1 MEQGIMKA
9 NSMHLKILMSV
20 IVISDLIALLTCLSI
35 LESKYILLGLM
46 LIDSLVIYVILKN
59 SETKLNRQLDYLIE
73 CSEKIIEN
81 RIGHI
86 QIIDGE
92 SKLSVLSH
100 KLYLLNERF
109 FKLLE
114 KINQEK
120 VKLKDYIEDIS
131 HQIKTPITSMQI
143 NEELLL
149 ETKLSLS
156 QKQKIE
162 NIYDQTQKINQLLEV
177 LLRLAKLEANT
188 IDFDFKDYYL
198 YELIDN
204 VENILT
210 PLLLQNNVKINFND
224 TKQKLRCDFVWLSEA
239 IENILKNCIEINP
252 NDTIDIYLEDKPSY
266 LKIYFHDH
274 GGGFSQEDLQHLFD
288 RFFSSKNTRGFGIG
302 LALAKEIINA
312 HHGTIEAINDHGA
325 LFIITLPKI
334 FAKQKY

>member
-20 IVISDLIALLTCLSI
+20 MVSSDLIALLTCLSI
-35 LESKYILLGLM
+35 PESKYILLGLM

-156 QKQKIE
+156 QKKKIE

-252 NDTIDIYLEDKPSY
+252 DDTIDIYLEDKPSY

>member
-35 LESKYILLGLM
+35 PESKYILLGLM
-46 LIDSLVIYVILKN
+46 LIDSLVIYLILKN

-274 GGGFSQEDLQHLFD
+274 GGGFSLEDLQHLFD

-302 LALAKEIINA
+302 LALTKEIINA

>member
-20 IVISDLIALLTCLSI
+20 MVSSDLIALLTCLSI
-35 LESKYILLGLM
+35 PESKYILLGLM

-252 NDTIDIYLEDKPSY
+252 DDTIDIYLEDKPSY

>member
-35 LESKYILLGLM
+35 PESKYILLGLM

>member
-1 MEQGIMKA
+1 
-9 NSMHLKILMSV
+9 MHLKILMSV

-73 CSEKIIEN
+73 CSGKIIEN

-302 LALAKEIINA
+302 LALTKEIINA

>member
-20 IVISDLIALLTCLSI
+20 MVSSDLIALLTCLSI
-35 LESKYILLGLM
+35 PESKYILLGLM

>member
-35 LESKYILLGLM
+35 PESKYILLGLM
-46 LIDSLVIYVILKN
+46 LIDSLVIYLILKN

-302 LALAKEIINA
+302 LALTKEIINA

>member
-73 CSEKIIEN
+73 CSGKIIEN

-302 LALAKEIINA
+302 LALTKEIINA

>member
-35 LESKYILLGLM
+35 PESKYILLGLM

-73 CSEKIIEN
+73 CSGKIIEN

>member
-35 LESKYILLGLM
+35 PESKYILLGLM
-46 LIDSLVIYVILKN
+46 LIDSLVIYLILKN

-252 NDTIDIYLEDKPSY
+252 DDTIDIYLEDKPSY

>member
-20 IVISDLIALLTCLSI
+20 TVISDLIALLTCLSI
-35 LESKYILLGLM
+35 PESKYILLGLM
-46 LIDSLVIYVILKN
+46 LIDSLVIYLILKN

-274 GGGFSQEDLQHLFD
+274 GGGFSLEDLQHLFD

-302 LALAKEIINA
+302 LALTKEIINA